1 MALITEPK
9 ILFLDE
15 PTLGLD
21 VVARREL
28 WKIIEGLKGKM
39 TIIVTTHYL
48 EESEHLADRI
58 AIMKDGSLKSFG
70 TLEELRKISGEESL
84 EEIFLKISEQ

>member
-1 MALITEPK
+1 ALITEPK

-58 AIMKDGSLKSFG
+58 VIMKDGNLKAMG
-70 TLEELRKISGEESL
+70 TLEELQKLSGEEKL
-84 EEIFLKISEQ
+84 EEIFLKISEQA